1 VFSIGIIINMQSY
14 NYMDGD
20 KYMAT
25 HQVMQTHKYAQNE
38 KYMDSSNIEYKATDY
53 KADEINTANGN
64 GRVNIL
70 GPNIDMRFA
79 MNDRIP
85 VAQCASF
92 REAMTGNW
100 NDTALSDAYFS
111 ARNIQMLQ
119 NGIRAGVY
127 NKSNGQYVVGEQ
139 NCDELKII
147 MRSVFLQH
155 SKNLAVD
162 IPGQIQLLNEFVLNY
177 AVNQVYGEADGY
189 MKYKRDASTLVVPLS
204 SPILSYSNDKQL
216 ELKHWF

>member
-1 VFSIGIIINMQSY
+1 MQSY

-20 KYMAT
+20 KYMENNQNNQS
-25 HQVMQTHKYAQNE
+25 HQVMQTHKYSQND
-38 KYMDSSNIEYKATDY
+38 KYMDGSNIQYKATDY
-53 KADEINTANGN
+53 KADEITTANGN

-100 NDTALSDAYFS
+100 NDTPLSVAYFS
-111 ARNIQMLQ
+111 AKNIQILQ
-119 NGIRAGVY
+119 NGIRSGVY

-155 SKNLAVD
+155 SKNLAID
-162 IPGQIQLLNEFVLNY
+162 IPGQIQMLNDFVLNY

-189 MKYKRDASTLVVPLS
+189 MKYKRDTSTLVVPLS
-204 SPILSYSNDKQL
+204 APILSYSNDKQL

>member
-1 VFSIGIIINMQSY
+1 MQSNGIY
-14 NYMDGD
+14 L
-20 KYMAT
+20 
-25 HQVMQTHKYAQNE
+25 QNN
-38 KYMDSSNIEYKATDY
+38 MVQSSILNSSNIDY
-53 KADEINTANGN
+53 KAIDYQPGESNTTNSN

-70 GPNIDMRFA
+70 GPNVDMRFS
-79 MNDRIP
+79 MMDRIP
-85 VAQCASF
+85 VAQCSSF

-100 NDTALSDAYFS
+100 NNTPLSDAYFS
-111 ARNIQMLQ
+111 AKNIQMLQ

-127 NKSNGQYVVGEQ
+127 NKSNGQYVIGEQ

-155 SKNLAVD
+155 SKNLAID
-162 IPGQIQLLNEFVLNY
+162 IPGQIRTLNDFVFNY
-177 AVNQVYGEADGY
+177 AINQVYGEADGY

-204 SPILSYSNDKQL
+204 APILSYSNDKQL